1 LERGHPVKNEKTFKN
16 MISGLKLEYTKHFE
30 KDRLPYRK
38 NISKELIREYIG
50 DPKDLVEFSYA
61 PDNHVREKY
70 EVLFDKSSKYFLKI
84 VLSVS
89 SEKVYI
95 VTAHIINKTKKEKSK
110 IIG

>member
-1 LERGHPVKNEKTFKN
+1 
-16 MISGLKLEYTKHFE
+16 
-30 KDRLPYRK
+30 
-38 NISKELIREYIG
+38 
-50 DPKDLVEFSYA
+50 
-61 PDNHVREKY
+61 
-70 EVLFDKSSKYFLKI
+70 LKI